1 MAAVSLNPKVEQELL
16 AAAQADPA
24 KFSAIYE
31 HYEPH
36 LYRFVFAKVS
46 IKEIAED
53 LTSQT
58 FEKALKNIHTFKWEG
73 NSLSS
78 WLYQIAKRL
87 IIDYYRATARHGA
100 VVTDAVDTTTL
111 SDNYSLE
118 QQIETEVNQNL
129 LQDLIEKL
137 PEKERKV
144 MYLKFYNGY
153 TNKLI
158 GEITGLSE
166 TNVGTIIYRAVRR
179 LKQNVN

>member
-1 MAAVSLNPKVEQELL
+1 MDPKLEQELL
-16 AAAQADPA
+16 TAAQADPA

-31 HYEPH
+31 HYQPH
-36 LYRFVFAKVS
+36 LFRFVSAKVNS
-46 IKEIAED
+46 KEIAED

-58 FEKALKNIHTFKWEG
+58 FEKALKNIHSFQWEG

-87 IIDYYRATARHGA
+87 IIDYYRATARHSA
-100 VVTDAVDTTTL
+100 VVTDAVDITTT
-111 SDNYSLE
+111 SDNSSLE
-118 QQIETEVNQNL
+118 HQVESEVNQDL
-129 LQDLIEKL
+129 LQKLIEKL

-158 GEITGLSE
+158 AEITELSE
-166 TNVGTIIYRAVRR
+166 TNVGTIIYRAVQR
-179 LKQNVN
+179 LKGNVN